1 MKYIIP
7 IFFALIYSSILAQS
21 VEVGSMNGSFAV
33 NEMGAATYTIP
44 IDVPQGIN
52 GMQPNI
58 ALTYNSQSGN
68 GVCGMGFSIAGLS
81 SITRVPRSVYYDG
94 VAKGIKYDATDAY
107 ALDGKRLISNGQK
120 QFSPENSPFD
130 IVLQD
135 GNGFIVKLQNG
146 TTAYYGQTTDS
157 RAMAGG
163 IIYSWYLNKVEDT
176 FGNTITYSYTHDNNF
191 PYLSEIVYG

>member
-44 IDVPQGIN
+44 IDVPQGIS
-52 GMQPNI
+52 GMRPNI

-107 ALDGKRLISNGQK
+107 ALDGKRLLLISGTEGK
-120 QFSPENSPFD
+120 
-130 IVLQD
+130 D
-135 GNGFIVKLQNG
+135 GAKYGLEGDMQTEIILHGSG
-146 TTAYYGQTTDS
+146 TG
-157 RAMAGG
+157 
-163 IIYSWYLNKVEDT
+163 
-176 FGNTITYSYTHDNNF
+176 
-191 PYLSEIVYG
+191 